1 MANNGASGM
10 VRVKLDLRCVVRHRG
25 PHNLVWIIADRS
37 ETPTIGHFARLV
49 QSKYGVPKSA
59 ELYLDDALL
68 PHGEPIAM
76 LNDKDTVRVVG
87 AIKQQSSSSSLE
99 PIANAEP
106 SSVTDERI
114 KTEIK
119 QEDPGSSSSV
129 HVACPIAIKLES
141 SDSDPSDEGGME
153 LSQVTPQPIK
163 RKVKWQNPSSGGSI
177 DVAAAVHIPPSDLDS
192 YTGRRRSCLHTQPSD
207 MPPAPASG
215 SDMPPAPPAAPCVV
229 YLTASTKEASVK
241 LECQPLS
248 RNGHD
253 PQVPDAIRG
262 TPRLP

>member
-10 VRVKLDLRCVVRHRG
+10 VRVKLDLRCVLPHRG

-37 ETPTIGHFARLV
+37 KTPTIGHFARLV

-87 AIKQQSSSSSLE
+87 AIKQQSPSSSLE

-141 SDSDPSDEGGME
+141 SDSDSSGEGGME
-153 LSQVTPQPIK
+153 LSQVTHQPIK

-192 YTGRRRSCLHTQPSD
+192 HTGRRRSCLHTPPSD
-207 MPPAPASG
+207 MPPAPARE
-215 SDMPPAPPAAPCVV
+215 PPCVV